1 MSNEK
6 EVWGTK
12 AMVLA
17 TVTTSVATVALA
29 AYAAYASRKTTEKA
43 LEALS
48 QSPLYK
54 TAGSLVS
61 IVIPTLNEENYL
73 PLLLSSIQNQTYEP
87 IEVIIADSS
96 SDSTPGIARDAGATV
111 VSVEELNISL
121 ARNEGARAAQGD
133 ILIFCD
139 ADCILANDFVERL
152 VAGLGD
158 GVVLS
163 HGAHC
168 VYDDGFN
175 NFLSAYWKYLK
186 PNMWTTGRGVAIR
199 RENFFAVGG
208 YDVLC
213 DPTEGCREDLALGVA
228 VESFFGPGSVQ
239 IDRNA
244 MVATS
249 ARRPIDLR
257 GGVWQERGH
266 RNGVIPV

>member
-1 MSNEK
+1 MNNEK
-6 EVWGTK
+6 EAWGAK
-12 AMVLA
+12 AIALA
-17 TVTTSVATVALA
+17 TVATALATTVLA
-29 AYAAYASRKTTEKA
+29 AYAAFEARKTIE
-43 LEALS
+43 EALS
-48 QSPLYK
+48 QPPLYK
-54 TAGSLVS
+54 TTGPLVS
-61 IVIPTLNEENYL
+61 IVIPTLNEEDYL
-73 PLLLSSIQNQTYEP
+73 PRMLSSIQNQTYEP
-87 IEVIIADSS
+87 IEVIVADSS
-96 SDSTPGIARDAGATV
+96 SDSTSLIALEAGANV

-152 VAGLGD
+152 VANLEG

-163 HGAHC
+163 HGSHC
-168 VYDDGFN
+168 VYDDGLN

-249 ARRPIDLR
+249 ARRPIGLS

>member
-1 MSNEK
+1 MNNER
-6 EVWGTK
+6 VWWGTK
-12 AMVLA
+12 VTVLA
-17 TVTTSVATVALA
+17 AVATTALA
-29 AYAAYASRKTTEKA
+29 TYATFESKKTVEKA
-43 LEALS
+43 MEALH
-48 QSPLYK
+48 QQPLYK

-61 IVIPTLNEENYL
+61 IIIPTLNEENYL

-87 IEVIIADSS
+87 IEVIVADSS
-96 SDSTPGIARDAGATV
+96 TDSTPQIAQDASATV
-111 VSVEELNISL
+111 VSVEELNVSL

-152 VAGLGD
+152 VASLGD

-163 HGAHC
+163 HGSHC

-186 PNMWTTGRGVAIR
+186 PNMWTTGRGVAISR
-199 RENFFAVGG
+199 DNFFAVGG
-208 YDVLC
+208 YDVGC

-228 VESFFGPGSVQ
+228 VESFFGPGSVH

-244 MVATS
+244 IVATS
-249 ARRPIDLR
+249 ARRPIGLR
-257 GGVWQERGH
+257 GGMWQERGY